1 MHTTS
6 PDPHQ
11 PENIAST
18 GPFCMLDSV
27 LSALMTHSIT
37 FFITTLENVN
47 YNQFYFKLRK
57 LKLRKIKWLV
67 YKSHC

>member
-18 GPFCMLDSV
+18 GPFCMLDLV
-27 LSALMTHSIT
+27 LGALMTPTVT
-37 FFITTLENVN
+37 FIFHNN
-47 YNQFYFKLRK
+47 LRK
-57 LKLRKIKWLV
+57 CELQSILPQTGKTEV
-67 YKSHC
+67 